1 MARAKTMISSE
12 VYRSDAFM
20 DMGFEAQALYA
31 QLCFEADGIG
41 AVDGVRG
48 VMRMCGAGDAAFN
61 ELVERGFVLLVDDPR
76 GPVPFIADWFVNN
89 SLNNRDMNTGKY
101 AWLAIDELAFLSRN
115 NRRYVAAGESRPGN
129 GCVRLCEEIAA
140 LRRIAGVSDN
150 GGKEPD
156 ASPAESQGE
165 PDVIPMGTQGK
176 PLAKGNEGNG
186 REGKEKRTEPA
197 HAREKAMT
205 APCPQCGAECAATRD
220 PLGEV
225 RAYCYACG
233 VDFCADRETGELICS
248 EGV

>member
-1 MARAKTMISSE
+1 MISSE
-12 VYRSDAFM
+12 VYRSDSFT

-48 VMRMCGAGDAAFN
+48 IMRMLGVGEPAFD
-61 ELVERGFVLLVDDPR
+61 ELVDRGFVLIVDDPC

-89 SLNNRDMNTGKY
+89 NLNNRDMNAGKH
-101 AWLAIDELAFLSRN
+101 AWLAIGELAFMNKN
-115 NRRYVAAGESRPGN
+115 NRRYVVVGESGMGN
-129 GCVRLCEEIAA
+129 GHVGLCEEIAA
-140 LRRIAGVSDN
+140 LRNVAGVADDE
-150 GGKEPD
+150 GVK
-156 ASPAESQGE
+156 PAAPTMEARRE
-165 PDVIPMGTQGK
+165 PDVIPTGTQGE
-176 PLAKGNEGNG
+176 PLAKGNEMNG
-186 REGKEKRTEPA
+186 REGKEKRTKHA

-205 APCPQCGAECAATRD
+205 APCPQCGEECAASRD
-220 PLGEV
+220 PLGDV